1 MKSIRKGF
9 LFLGVMLA
17 LIGLN
22 WFLFRWFGSRYFLW
36 YLNNGPII
44 SLASGFLAPTWTKLK
59 ARLGLVSAHPAVY
72 FGACLQI
79 LGVFFVSMAQPMRR
93 ANKSA
98 DAGIEIELGDGPLM
112 KLSDNLLYPLLI
124 FVMGILSFA
133 WVILVAPL
141 SYFVTLIAGVPAR
154 QSLRGN
160 LISVAETSG
169 QVRIGE
175 AQTDMNAVRDPAFTS
190 FAQDPFATTQAL
202 TALVLFVAN
211 IVYARIT

>member
-1 MKSIRKGF
+1 MKSFQKAV
-9 LFLGVMLA
+9 LFLGIMLA

-22 WFLFRWFGSRYFLW
+22 WFLFRYFKARYFLW
-36 YLNNGPII
+36 YLKSGPII
-44 SLASGFLAPTWTKLK
+44 SLAAGFLAPTWTKLK

-79 LGVFFVSMAQPMRR
+79 LGVFFVSMAQPLRR
-93 ANKSA
+93 SQKTSENIV
-98 DAGIEIELGDGPLM
+98 DIGDGPLM
-112 KLSDNLLYPLLI
+112 RLFDNLIYPILV
-124 FVMGILSFA
+124 FVMAILSFA

-160 LISVAETSG
+160 IISVAEYKG
-169 QVRIGE
+169 QVDV
-175 AQTDMNAVRDPAFTS
+175 QTDSNPIRDPAYVS
-190 FAQDPFATTQAL
+190 FAQDPFAMTQAL

-211 IVYARIT
+211 LVYARIA